1 MRILLSND
9 DSIHAEGFGVLEA
22 VARSLSDDVWVCAPE
37 SEQSGASHSLT
48 LHRPLRLRKVDEKR
62 FACDGTPTDCVL
74 LAINHLMKDCP
85 PDLVL
90 SGVNHGC
97 NIAEDVTYSGT
108 IAAAMEA
115 TLLGVRAVALSQDY
129 ESGRP
134 ISFAPARDW
143 AAKVVER
150 AIAVDWAPEVLI
162 NVNFPACGSEDVKGI
177 KVVPQGPRKVGDELL
192 ERTDPRG
199 RSYFWIGY
207 TRSAD
212 DAPTESDSVAIA
224 DGFVSVTPIH
234 MDLTHREL
242 LAPLREAIAG

>member
-22 VARSLSDDVWVCAPE
+22 VARALSDDVWVCAPE

-62 FACDGTPTDCVL
+62 YACDGTPTDCVL
-74 LAINHLMKDCP
+74 LAINHLMKDNP

-134 ISFAPARDW
+134 IDFGPARDW

-150 AIAVDWAPEVLI
+150 AIAVDWAPEVLV
-162 NVNFPACGSEDVKGI
+162 NVNFPACRADAVKGI

-212 DAPTESDSVAIA
+212 DAPAESDSVALA
-224 DGFVSVTPIH
+224 EGFVSVTPIH
-234 MDLTHREL
+234 LDLTHRDL
-242 LAPLREAIAG
+242 LAPLRTAMA

>member
-62 FACDGTPTDCVL
+62 YACDGTPTDCVL
-74 LAINHLMKDCP
+74 LAINHLMKDNP

-134 ISFAPARDW
+134 IDFAPARDW

-150 AIAVDWAPEVLI
+150 AIAVDWAPEVLV
-162 NVNFPACGSEDVKGI
+162 NVNFPAC
-177 KVVPQGPRKVGDELL
+177 R
-192 ERTDPRG
+192 
-199 RSYFWIGY
+199 
-207 TRSAD
+207 AD
-212 DAPTESDSVAIA
+212 AV
-224 DGFVSVTPIH
+224 
-234 MDLTHREL
+234 
-242 LAPLREAIAG
+242 